1 MSKKPVV
8 LMVLDG
14 YGLNDKTEGNAIAQ
28 AKTPVMDKLMK
39 ECPFQKGN
47 ASGLSVGLPDGQMG
61 NSEVGHMNIGAGRI
75 IYQELTRITKAIE
88 EGTFFENKALLAA
101 VENAKKNNSD
111 LHLFGLLSDGG
122 VHSHN
127 THLYGLLELAK
138 RNGLENVYVHAFL
151 DGRDTAPTSGKGF
164 VEELQK
170 EMDKIGVGKIASVHG
185 RYYAMD
191 RDNNW
196 DRVEKAYNALVKGE
210 GIKADDAV
218 KAVADSYAQD
228 VNDEFVVPTVIEE
241 NGKPVATIKA
251 NDSVIF
257 FNFRPDRARQIT
269 RTFCDESFDK
279 FERANGF
286 MPITFVCFTN
296 YDETIGNKLVAFEKE
311 SIENTFGEFLAA
323 HDMTQLRLLTF
334 DREGAVV
341 KHAIKGEKRRFNGET
356 FSYEGPANL
365 KVKRDREKDTTSYII
380 KLRKDLTFSDETPV
394 TIDDVIFS
402 MYAFADSSYQG
413 EETFGSL
420 PILGLQKYR
429 KSASAL
435 DISGIEKMTDYKVKV
450 TVRGYDRD
458 AYQALNIPI
467 CSLNFYGDRHIFN
480 VLAGSF
486 GFKKGDLSGLTKKK
500 NAPFGAGAYR
510 FIKYE
515 KGIVY
520 YEANEKYYRGC
531 PQTAFIQLKEIGNMS
546 DVRKLEALENGF

>member
-101 VENAKKNNSD
+101 VENAKKNKSD

-210 GIKADDAV
+210 GVKADDAV

-279 FERANGF
+279 FLHSTRISN
-286 MPITFVCFTN
+286 
-296 YDETIGNKLVAFEKE
+296 E
-311 SIENTFGEFLAA
+311 S
-323 HDMTQLRLLTF
+323 
-334 DREGAVV
+334 
-341 KHAIKGEKRRFNGET
+341 KRI
-356 FSYEGPANL
+356 YA
-365 KVKRDREKDTTSYII
+365 SYICMLY
-380 KLRKDLTFSDETPV
+380 KL
-394 TIDDVIFS
+394 
-402 MYAFADSSYQG
+402 
-413 EETFGSL
+413 
-420 PILGLQKYR
+420 
-429 KSASAL
+429 
-435 DISGIEKMTDYKVKV
+435 
-450 TVRGYDRD
+450 
-458 AYQALNIPI
+458 
-467 CSLNFYGDRHIFN
+467 
-480 VLAGSF
+480 
-486 GFKKGDLSGLTKKK
+486 
-500 NAPFGAGAYR
+500 
-510 FIKYE
+510 
-515 KGIVY
+515 
-520 YEANEKYYRGC
+520 
-531 PQTAFIQLKEIGNMS
+531 
-546 DVRKLEALENGF
+546 